1 MATRSDTGDEFG
13 TPIELPGLNTSADE
27 YSLAVSADAQFL
39 FFTAD
44 KPSPHGRLGGVD
56 AWFATAN
63 SVTGAFENVLSLG
76 EPINSKYHDGNI
88 DLSSEWPANGSLV
101 YFSSNRPVDDRKWG
115 GIMQATW
122 VVPEY
127 LLQPGDADQDGDF
140 DQEDIVQVQLAGKYL
155 SRRSTTWGEGDW
167 NGGPGGGPGNP
178 PAGDRRFN
186 QLDIVAALSAGV
198 YLTGPY
204 KATQPAGQ
212 ADEGQTS
219 LVYNA
224 KTGELAV
231 DVSPGTELTSI
242 NIDSASG
249 IFTGAADAM
258 NLIGSFDHAAAD
270 NLFKAAFGS
279 SFGSLSFG
287 NVAHAGLAEPLVR
300 GDLSV
305 SGSLAGGG
313 GLSDVELIYIP
324 VPEPSSLLLLGLGLL
339 MMATCRRGSRR
350 R

>member
-1 MATRSDTGDEFG
+1 M
-13 TPIELPGLNTSADE
+13 
-27 YSLAVSADAQFL
+27 
-39 FFTAD
+39 TA
-44 KPSPHGRLGGVD
+44 RLMCLLIGP
-56 AWFATAN
+56 
-63 SVTGAFENVLSLG
+63 L
-76 EPINSKYHDGNI
+76 
-88 DLSSEWPANGSLV
+88 NGSMV
-101 YFSSNRPVDDRKWG
+101 YFFSDRAG
-115 GIMQATW
+115 GGPGSPNKIWQATW

-140 DQEDIVQVQLAGKYL
+140 DQDDIVQVQLAGKYL
-155 SRRSTTWGEGDW
+155 SRRRTTWGEGDW

-212 ADEGQTS
+212 ADDGQTS

-270 NLFKAAFGS
+270 NLFKAVFGS

-287 NVAHAGLAEPLVR
+287 NVAQAGLAEPIGARRLER
-300 GDLSV
+300 LR
-305 SGSLAGGG
+305 LAG
-313 GLSDVELIYIP
+313 
-324 VPEPSSLLLLGLGLL
+324 
-339 MMATCRRGSRR
+339 RRWRSR
-350 R
+350 